1 MHSGAE
7 PTQPG
12 NGLLLRF
19 ELAITTLESAL
30 LDNLKYRLTTRVVVL
45 RAEQISISAQIG

>member
-30 LDNLKYRLTTRVVVL
+30 LDNLKTRVVVL